1 MRANIAKTI
10 AAKFCG
16 DPYPASPDGASPG
29 AVDREGLVVVRAV
42 RLRGVVAFA
51 AAFLVVSAVV
61 AEISETFSAAASMA
75 AAA

>member
-1 MRANIAKTI
+1 M
-10 AAKFCG
+10 
-16 DPYPASPDGASPG
+16 
-29 AVDREGLVVVRAV
+29 VVVRAV